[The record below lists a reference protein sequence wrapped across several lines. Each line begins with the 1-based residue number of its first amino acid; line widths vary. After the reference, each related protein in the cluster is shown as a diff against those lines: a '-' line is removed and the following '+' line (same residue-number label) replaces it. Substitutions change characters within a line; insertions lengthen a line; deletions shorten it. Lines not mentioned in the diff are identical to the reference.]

1 MLRGLGSVR
10 SVGRIQRS
18 AGRLDGRSP
27 AHVRSKCAGAEALC
41 WACARRV
48 GGAFSARAPPAAAA
62 RCSQSRQGAIIRR
75 LAPALTTPPRLD
87 TTFPRGRLQVVG
99 TSSFSIGRIGAR
111 RSTALP

>member
-1 MLRGLGSVR
+1 VAWRDGVWRR
-10 SVGRIQRS
+10 SPPTS
-18 AGRLDGRSP
+18 PARLDGRWQ
-27 AHVRSKCAGAEALC
+27 ACGAVEALC